1 MPKRKYIQT
10 TLHEQ
15 LKVIEIMSLEE
26 NKNSKTGDPNFYKLA
41 KNEEEVGLGI
51 NREKFYEMVEKS
63 RKDKIIYT

>member
-26 NKNSKTGDPNFYKLA
+26 NKNSKTGESNFYKHI
-41 KNEEEVGLGI
+41 E
-51 NREKFYEMVEKS
+51 
-63 RKDKIIYT
+63 